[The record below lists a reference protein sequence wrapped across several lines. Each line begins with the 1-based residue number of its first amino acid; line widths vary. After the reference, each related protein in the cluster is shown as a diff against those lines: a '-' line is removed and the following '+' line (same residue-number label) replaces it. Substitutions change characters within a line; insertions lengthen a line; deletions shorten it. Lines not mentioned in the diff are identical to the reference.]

1 MKHGQIDA
9 APGFL
14 GAVAA
19 AGDRPGEQAHTA
31 GRYTCHVAYEE
42 VEHTADW
49 ALRVRGADLVEL
61 LESAVAGALD
71 LAGVELSDRPSE
83 RRQIELESHDPESLV
98 VDFLTEL
105 VIALELRQAAFQDL
119 QLETDG
125 ERRLWGTVREV
136 PAEHIGKH
144 IKAVTYSELEIE
156 EDQDGIT
163 ATIVFDV

>member
-1 MKHGQIDA
+1 MYS
-9 APGFL
+9 
-14 GAVAA
+14 
-19 AGDRPGEQAHTA
+19 
-31 GRYTCHVAYEE
+31 GRYTCCVSYEE

-49 ALRVRGADLVEL
+49 ALRVHGADLAEL

-71 LAGVELSDRPSE
+71 LAGVELADVPGE
-83 RRQIELESHDPESLV
+83 QRRIELESHDRESLV

-119 QLETDG
+119 QLEIDDG
-125 ERRLWGTVREV
+125 HRLSGTVREV

-156 EDQDGIT
+156 EDQDGFT